1 MGSLSKICA
10 TCRKC
15 RFVDTCQNK
24 QMEAYAYI
32 DAPVKVC
39 AESVNATNPLL
50 QSAAKKLD
58 LSETLKCIDPSEMYK
73 GTEMEGLDALAR
85 QLRRISVDVKRL
97 SK

>member
-1 MGSLSKICA
+1 MGILSKICA

-24 QMEAYAYI
+24 QMEAHAYLEE
-32 DAPVKVC
+32 PVSAR
-39 AESVNATNPLL
+39 AESVNVTNPLL

-58 LSETLKCIDPSEMYK
+58 LGEALKCIDPSEMYK
-73 GTEMEGLDALAR
+73 GTEMEGLDAFAR